1 MPGED
6 QERFEDYL
14 DLERFIAELQ
24 AGHVAHPPQELT
36 PAQARIYLM
45 ATQFHA
51 ATPGVGE
58 PDPEFAEQLHTR
70 LEEEL
75 EAMQDTLKLRQVR
88 AQAGKVTSKKRISRR
103 MLLAGSATAAA
114 SVTAGAVTEHI
125 VEQALRPASASPSP
139 HARSTEVT
147 VTKWFPVTTVAELG
161 NQAVKF
167 TTENLIGYVLRYDG
181 ASNVI
186 STPNTSST
194 HHAGSPDATDATE
207 SIKNT
212 TPPRKGDII
221 AFSAACTHR
230 GCIVQWDGTDRKFH
244 CPCHGGVF
252 GEDGWTDQH
261 MSALRYLVPLAPL
274 DVYVENGQIYVKMPT
289 N

>member
-36 PAQARIYLM
+36 LAQARIYQM

-58 PDPEFAEQLHTR
+58 PRPAFIEQLQTR

-75 EAMQDTLKLRQVR
+75 QNQQDTQKLQQIR
-88 AQAGKVTSKKRISRR
+88 AQAASSVPKKRISRR
-103 MLLAGSATAAA
+103 MLLASSATAAA
-114 SVTAGAVTEHI
+114 SVTAGAITEHM
-125 VEQALRPASASPSP
+125 VEQAMRPPVHP
-139 HARSTEVT
+139 PRPVT
-147 VTKWFPVTTVAELG
+147 NVVSWFPVASVDKLG
-161 NQAVKF
+161 TQAIKF

-181 ASNVI
+181 TGNVV
-186 STPNTSST
+186 STPNTDN
-194 HHAGSPDATDATE
+194 HYHAGSPDNVDDSTPTPV
-207 SIKNT
+207 S
-212 TPPRKGDII
+212 TPPKKGDIL
-221 AFSAACTHR
+221 AFSAACTHK
-230 GCIVQWDGTDRKFH
+230 GCIVQWDNSDRKFH

-252 GEDGWTDQH
+252 GEDGWTDPH
-261 MSALRYLVPLAPL
+261 MSAFYLVPLSSL
-274 DVYVENGQIYVKMPT
+274 DVYVHEGLIYVKMPT
-289 N
+289 S